1 MANLLSLIFDDR
13 SCVSD
18 LWWPILFYW
27 SLMAEPWHLNFD
39 DRCYVSDLWWPVLC
53 FWSCAS
59 FSMYRTYCRKIFYSN
74 AFLTLFV
81 ALSHWRYGCNM
92 HGKYAEFFEGI
103 VFEIHLSFLTLHFSD
118 GLYRCHTL
126 KYITW
131 YLLLA
136 IYGRYGTDVRMKRR
150 VNGRIYGR
158 NNRILT
164 DEPTEWNGQIYKKMG
179 EWTDLRTQ

>member
-1 MANLLSLIFDDR
+1 MAGLLLLIFDDR

-18 LWWPILFYW
+18 LAQAFLCTALAAGR
-27 SLMAEPWHLNFD
+27 SLYP
-39 DRCYVSDLWWPVLC
+39 
-53 FWSCAS
+53 
-59 FSMYRTYCRKIFYSN
+59 N

-92 HGKYAEFFEGI
+92 HGRYAEFFEGI

-150 VNGRIYGR
+150 VNGRIYGWSK
-158 NNRILT
+158 RILT
-164 DEPTEWNGQIYKKMG
+164 EAIYG
-179 EWTDLRTQ
+179 RN